1 MAMKCLN
8 WTCGLFGK
16 RSAQR
21 VSNSA
26 FVLVKNSTPLC
37 FLKSGAFRKEIAAK
51 VEHILLNGCG
61 VNTMILEEQ
70 EVYYSMCSS
79 SHKT

>member
-26 FVLVKNSTPLC
+26 FVLVKNSTPPKDMKC
-37 FLKSGAFRKEIAAK
+37 FLKWCFKKENCCKGGAYTAEW
-51 VEHILLNGCG
+51 L
-61 VNTMILEEQ
+61 
-70 EVYYSMCSS
+70 
-79 SHKT
+79 